1 MKILILNGANLNL
14 QGKRDRGVYGSESF
28 DEFIPRL
35 RELYHDYTIDYYQ
48 SNIEGEI
55 VTALHNAE
63 GKYDGVLLNA
73 GGYTHTSVVI
83 RDAISAIDT
92 PVVEIHISN
101 IAAREEFRHTTLIGA
116 VAIGSIVGFGL
127 NSYRLGVEALKLHLQ
142 Q

>member
-1 MKILILNGANLNL
+1 MKLLILNGANLNL
-14 QGKRDRGVYGSESF
+14 QGARDCSVYGRETF

-35 RELYHDYTIDYYQ
+35 REACPDVEIDYRQ

-55 VTALHNAE
+55 VSALHASVDV
-63 GKYDGVLLNA
+63 YDGVLLNA

-83 RDAISAIDT
+83 RDAIAAISV

-101 IAAREEFRHTTLIGA
+101 IAAREEFRHTTLIGG

-127 NSYRLGVEALKLHLQ
+127 ESYRLGVEYFRLRK
-142 Q
+142 